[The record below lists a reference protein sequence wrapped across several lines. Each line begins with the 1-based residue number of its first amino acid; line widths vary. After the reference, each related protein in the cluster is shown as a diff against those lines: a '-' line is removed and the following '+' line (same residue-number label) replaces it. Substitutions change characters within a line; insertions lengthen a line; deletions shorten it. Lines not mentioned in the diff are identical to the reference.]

1 MGGPEEK
8 GAYASMLLMTDSL
21 DQPDGHA
28 SLASFSSFVMSL
40 ATTAAVH
47 FGELGDPLTGHT
59 EVNLPAAGQIIDI
72 IAMLQDK
79 TKGNLSSD
87 EQQFIDGVLY
97 ELRLRYIDATKDGGP
112 RIIMP

>member
-1 MGGPEEK
+1 
-8 GAYASMLLMTDSL
+8 MTDHIGEPNG
-21 DQPDGHA
+21 DA
-28 SLASFSSFVMSL
+28 TLASFSSFLMSL

-72 IAMLQDK
+72 IAMLQEK
-79 TKGNLSSD
+79 TKGNLTSD

-97 ELRLRYIDATKDGGP
+97 ELRLRYIEATKDGGP